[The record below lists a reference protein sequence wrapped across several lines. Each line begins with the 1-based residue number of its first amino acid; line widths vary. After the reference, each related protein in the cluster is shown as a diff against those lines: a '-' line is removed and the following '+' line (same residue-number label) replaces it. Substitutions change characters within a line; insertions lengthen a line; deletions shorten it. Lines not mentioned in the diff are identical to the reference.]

1 MKPLNH
7 FIVYLPNKTKDTIKI
22 AGKELYLASK
32 FDEFGNRHT
41 SGEIVG
47 VPAKQETGAKIGDT
61 LYFHHHV
68 IMNTSLQLGDD
79 KYIVMYDPT
88 GEYANHALA
97 YKSADGKVHPLG
109 EWVFLRKIEKEEPKQ
124 TSSLIIVELEK
135 KSDTKGILAFESKG
149 TKELG
154 LQVGDVVGF
163 SKNSDYEVEVEGE
176 TMYRMLLRD
185 LVYVE
190 KR

>member
-1 MKPLNH
+1 
-7 FIVYLPNKTKDTIKI
+7 
-22 AGKELYLASK
+22 
-32 FDEFGNRHT
+32 
-41 SGEIVG
+41 
-47 VPAKQETGAKIGDT
+47 
-61 LYFHHHV
+61 
-68 IMNTSLQLGDD
+68 MNTSLQLGDD
-79 KYIVMYDPT
+79 KYIVMYDPK

-97 YKSADGKVHPLG
+97 YKSSDGQVCPLG

-135 KSDTKGILAFESKG
+135 KSDTKGILAFESEG

-154 LQVGDVVGF
+154 LQIGDVVGF